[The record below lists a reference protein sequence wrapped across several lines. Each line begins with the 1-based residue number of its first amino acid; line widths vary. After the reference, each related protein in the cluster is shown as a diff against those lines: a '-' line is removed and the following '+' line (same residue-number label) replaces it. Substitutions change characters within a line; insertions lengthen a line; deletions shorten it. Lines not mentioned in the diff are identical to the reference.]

1 MIRRK
6 NADKSSGM
14 ENSATQAA
22 GAGILHRFLPT
33 YAGTPRLL
41 GYVALVVVTGVAMLF
56 LEGRAGLTGL
66 VSFPFLIWLL
76 ICIGAEFLWLET
88 LTGDCTDSMASTV
101 NFAVL
106 FLLGQTLALWVIA
119 MSVFIATRFIQR
131 RDWVRSMFGLGQIS
145 ITAFCSAAVF
155 HALHS
160 GELTLESLRSFQPA
174 AAMLASAA
182 AYFFVNTGLVAGAVA
197 LQTRSP
203 FWSTWRVNYGY
214 RNSIVSFVA
223 LFALCPMLLISYL
236 TVGYGGVLLFFIP
249 LLIVKNQNREYIKVQ
264 KMMQA
269 LIGSERMAAKGEMA
283 AEVAHEI
290 NNYLAVLSGRI
301 QLLQLRAERAGEDSM
316 RSDAEVIRQQIQ
328 KMTTLAKGL
337 LDFSHKGIRVQTFEL
352 NNLVTET
359 IEFIRPQ
366 NLFDGIEIRH
376 DLDDRVGEVQA
387 DPGQLQQVL
396 INLVRNAAEA
406 MREALES
413 NRLQAASL
421 AEAESAHGPC
431 GGRIE
436 VRTMLDK
443 GALVRVEVQ
452 DNGPGMP
459 AGILAKVFEPAF
471 TTRPDGH
478 GYGLA
483 TCYRILENHGG
494 RIRAESTPGKGT
506 TFRFEFPRRTEVKK
520 VA

>member
-1 MIRRK
+1 
-6 NADKSSGM
+6 M
-14 ENSATQAA
+14 ENSPTRA
-22 GAGILHRFLPT
+22 GVAGILHRLVPD

-41 GYVALVVVTGVAMLF
+41 AYVSLVVAAGIAMLF
-56 LEGRAGLTGL
+56 MEGKAGLGGL
-66 VSFPFLIWLL
+66 VSFPFLVWLF

-119 MSVFIATRFIQR
+119 MSVFIATRFIQK
-131 RDWVRSMFGLGQIS
+131 RDWVRSVFGLGQIS
-145 ITAFCSAAVF
+145 VTAYCSAAVF

-160 GELTLESLRSFQPA
+160 GELTLGSLRSVQPA

-182 AYFFVNTGLVAGAVA
+182 TYFFVNTGLVAGAVA
-197 LQTRSP
+197 LQTRTP
-203 FWSTWRVNYGY
+203 LWSTWRVNYGY

-264 KMMQA
+264 KMTQA
-269 LIGSERMAAKGEMA
+269 LISSERMAAKGEMA

-352 NNLVTET
+352 NRLVRET
-359 IEFIRPQ
+359 IDFIRPQ
-366 NLFDGIEIRH
+366 NLFDGIDIRH
-376 DLDDRVGEVQA
+376 DLDDGVGEVEA

-406 MREALES
+406 MREALEAG
-413 NRLQAASL
+413 RMERASG
-421 AEAESAHGPC
+421 AESEPVSGHESGC
-431 GGRIE
+431 IE
-436 VRTMLDK
+436 VRTMPDK
-443 GALVRVEVQ
+443 GGLVRVEVR

-471 TTRPDGH
+471 TTRRDGH

-494 RIRAESTPGKGT
+494 KIRASSTPGRGT
-506 TFRFEFPRRTEVKK
+506 TFHFEFPSRAGVKEV
-520 VA
+520 A